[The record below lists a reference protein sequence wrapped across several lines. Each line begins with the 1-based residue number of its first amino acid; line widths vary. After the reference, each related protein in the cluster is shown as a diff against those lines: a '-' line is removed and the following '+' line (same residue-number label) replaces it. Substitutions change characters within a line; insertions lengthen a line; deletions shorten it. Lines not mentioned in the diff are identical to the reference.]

1 MDNIHYYW
9 SHNGTVCT
17 PLSIYISFNTK
28 PIPSNLLDSAN
39 IKKEATLIYQ
49 TSYSMTIIPD
59 DVSIYMIIAIETK
72 GTASW
77 SIYTPIKINPYSPT
91 PGSPVRGY
99 VSTYET
105 SIHGYIYLYVLK
117 YTPIVLSVSKL
128 STDYRSL

>member
-1 MDNIHYYW
+1 
-9 SHNGTVCT
+9 
-17 PLSIYISFNTK
+17 
-28 PIPSNLLDSAN
+28 
-39 IKKEATLIYQ
+39 
-49 TSYSMTIIPD
+49 MTIIPD

-117 YTPIVLSVSKL
+117 YTPITLSVSKL
-128 STDYRSL
+128 STDYRSM